1 MTIWKP
7 PIGKCL
13 QCMKDPSNG
22 VDNNAVAVVHT
33 NSHCKKGDWS
43 CTTEISMIVFL
54 FLSLRH
60 CALEIFPNGKRD
72 NHGG

>member
-13 QCMKDPSNG
+13 QCMKDPTNG
-22 VDNNAVAVVHT
+22 LDNNAVAVVHT

-43 CTTEISMIVFL
+43 FTTEISMIVFL
-54 FLSLRH
+54 FLSLRQW
-60 CALEIFPNGKRD
+60 ET
-72 NHGG
+72 